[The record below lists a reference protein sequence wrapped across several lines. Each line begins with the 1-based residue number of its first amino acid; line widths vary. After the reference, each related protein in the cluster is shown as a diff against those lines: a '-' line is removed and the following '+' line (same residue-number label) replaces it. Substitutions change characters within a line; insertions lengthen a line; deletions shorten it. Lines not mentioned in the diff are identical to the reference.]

1 MLFDQILE
9 GISLAITWQSL
20 LAVIVGVAAGQV
32 LGAIPG
38 LTASMA
44 VALLI
49 PYSFYFDPWIGIPML
64 LGMFKGSLFGSS
76 TTAILIRTPGTPAAS
91 ATVLDGYP
99 LAQQGKGAK
108 AIKMALYASVFGDTF
123 SDICLI
129 FFASLL
135 AMVALSFGPAEY
147 SLLIAL
153 ALTSLGLLSGT
164 PAWKGLLSMLLGL
177 GIGIIGL
184 DPLTASERLTFGAPD
199 LEEGIGLIPMLIGFL
214 AVSEVFRQMG
224 GSLAQL
230 SGKAIRYSDKP
241 ADNRVS
247 MSEFRQ
253 CLPVMFRSS
262 ALGTVIGAM
271 PGLGS
276 TVAAFIAYGQA
287 RRQSREPEMF
297 GKGSLEGVA
306 APEAANNAVSGA
318 NLIPLLA
325 FGIPGDIAAALILS
339 AFMIQGINVG
349 PLAFS
354 ESAVPLYAIYAAL
367 IMANAVNLVLGLL
380 MVHVARFAFSVPR
393 RLLLASVL
401 VVAAAGSYALR
412 GALFDV
418 QLVFV
423 FGVLGLIMMRLG
435 FPTVPLLIGFI
446 LMPILEENLRTVLL
460 LASTYDSNLLFV
472 FSRPAFSIMTA
483 LLLLGLAWFL
493 WRRRRRR
500 QGQSPM
506 AGES

>member
-1 MLFDQILE
+1 LIDQILE
-9 GISLAITWQSL
+9 GIRLAITFESL
-20 LAVIVGVAAGQV
+20 IAVVLGVAAGQI

-49 PYSFYFDPWIGIPML
+49 PYSFYFDPWVGIPML

-76 TTAILIRTPGTPAAS
+76 TTAILIRTPGAPAAS

-108 AIKMALYASVFGDTF
+108 AIKMALYASVFGDSF

-135 AMVALSFGPAEY
+135 AIVALAFGPAEY
-147 SLLIAL
+147 TILIVL
-153 ALTSLGLLSGT
+153 ALGSLGMLSGR
-164 PAWKGLLSMLLGL
+164 PAWKGLLAMLLGVT
-177 GIGIIGL
+177 IGIIGL
-184 DPLTASERLTFGAPD
+184 DPITASERLTFGNPE

-224 GSLAQL
+224 GSLADL
-230 SGKAIRYSDKP
+230 SGRAIRYSTRRE
-241 ADNRVS
+241 DNRVS
-247 MSEFRQ
+247 WAEFRA
-253 CLPVMFRSS
+253 CLPTLFKASS
-262 ALGTVIGAM
+262 LGTVIGAM

-276 TVAAFIAYGQA
+276 TVAAFLAYGQA
-287 RRQSREPEMF
+287 RRASPHPERF
-297 GKGSLEGVA
+297 GTGVLEGVA
-306 APEAANNAVSGA
+306 APEAANNAVSGS

-325 FGIPGDIAAALILS
+325 FGIPGDIAAALILG

-354 ESAVPLYAIYAAL
+354 ENPTPLYAIYAAL
-367 IMANAVNLVLGLL
+367 LMANAVNLVLGLG

-393 RLLLASVL
+393 RLLLGSVL
-401 VVAAAGSYALR
+401 VVASAGSYALR
-412 GALFDV
+412 GSLFDV

-423 FGVLGLIMMRLG
+423 FGVLGLVMMRFG

-460 LASTYDSNLLFV
+460 LASTYDEHLLFV
-472 FSRPAFSIMTA
+472 FRRPAFLTMTGLIVAGTA
-483 LLLLGLAWFL
+483 LFL
-493 WRRRRRR
+493 WRRRRARRR
-500 QGQSPM
+500 QR
-506 AGES
+506 AHAKE

>member
-1 MLFDQILE
+1 MEHLIA
-9 GISLAITWQSL
+9 GINLAISFESL
-20 LAVIVGVAAGQV
+20 LAIIVGVAAGQV

-49 PYSFYFDPWIGIPML
+49 PYSFYFDPWVGIPML

-129 FFASLL
+129 FCASLL
-135 AMVALSFGPAEY
+135 ALVALSFGPAEY
-147 SLLIAL
+147 TILIAL
-153 ALTSLGLLSGT
+153 ALFSLGMLSSR
-164 PAWKGLLSMLLGL
+164 PAWKGLLAMLMGVT
-177 GIGIIGL
+177 IGIIGL
-184 DPLTASERLTFGAPD
+184 DPITATERLTFGNPE

-224 GSLAQL
+224 SSVSDL
-230 SGKAIRYSDKP
+230 SGRAIQYSKRP
-241 ADNRVS
+241 EDNRVS
-247 MSEFRQ
+247 WSEFRD
-253 CLPVMFRSS
+253 CVPTLFKAS

-276 TVAAFIAYGQA
+276 TVAAFLAYGQA
-287 RRQSREPEMF
+287 RRASPHPERF
-297 GKGSLEGVA
+297 GKGELQGVA

-349 PLAFS
+349 PLAFT
-354 ESAVPLYAIYAAL
+354 ENPTPLYAIYTAL
-367 IMANAVNLVLGLL
+367 LMANLVNLVLGHGL
-380 MVHVARFAFSVPR
+380 VHIARFAFGVPR

-401 VVAAAGSYALR
+401 VVASAGSFALR
-412 GALFDV
+412 GSLFDV
-418 QLVFV
+418 QLVFL
-423 FGVLGLIMMRLG
+423 FGALGLLMVRFG

-460 LASTYDSNLLFV
+460 LAGTYDEHIMFV
-472 FSRPAFSIMTA
+472 FSRPAFSTLCA
-483 LLLLGLAWFL
+483 LIVVGVALFG
-493 WRRRRRR
+493 WRRWRKRAITQPPR
-500 QGQSPM
+500 
-506 AGES
+506 